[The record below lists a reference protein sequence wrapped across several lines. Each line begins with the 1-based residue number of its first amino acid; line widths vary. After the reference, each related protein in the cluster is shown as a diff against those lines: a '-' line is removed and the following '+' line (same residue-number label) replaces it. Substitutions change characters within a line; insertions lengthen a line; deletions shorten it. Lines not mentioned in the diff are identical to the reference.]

1 MGHLP
6 DGRKCQ
12 ERGGGLPC
20 MGGRGGKDGGKDEVR
35 VGAGEGGGGTAGQ
48 QVWDPPLRG
57 SRLTGGGPTQA
68 VLWLQELFH
77 PNGAGTV
84 PSREEPLGFKG

>member
-1 MGHLP
+1 MYGGEGVGRMGAKMKSELGP
-6 DGRKCQ
+6 
-12 ERGGGLPC
+12 
-20 MGGRGGKDGGKDEVR
+20 GKEEVR
-35 VGAGEGGGGTAGQ
+35 Q
-48 QVWDPPLRG
+48 QGSRCRTPPLRG
-57 SRLTGGGPTQA
+57 SRLPGGGPTQA